1 VVVNSLTEKHLYRFG
16 PYQLNARERVLL
28 RDGTPVSLPPKDLE
42 TLLVLV
48 ERAGSLVEKDE
59 LLAKVWPGIFVE
71 EGNLSRRVFNLR
83 QVLGDMED
91 GRKYIETVPTRGYRF
106 VAAVE
111 ANGVATAKPIASSG
125 SVESPRAGVP
135 AAPRS
140 KEAFWFWPVLVTAA
154 LALTAILVSRYFWP
168 RTVSPQKIML
178 AVLPFENL
186 SGNSREDYFA
196 DGLTEEMIAR
206 LGQLQPSRLGVI
218 ARTSAMHYKKS
229 QESAAQIS
237 RELGVDYLLEG
248 SVRQSGDRVRIT
260 AQLIQASDQTHLWAE
275 NYERPVSDVINIQ
288 REIAERITGS
298 LSLQL
303 LPAEKSAVAAA
314 DRKFN
319 LESFNSYLLGLHS
332 LGTGTREGGEKAIQ
346 YFQDAIAKDP
356 SDSRLYVALGEAY
369 VSARTYYSSPKD
381 TMPQARDAALH
392 ALQLDPDLASAHALL
407 ADVKLFFDWDW
418 PAAEKEYLRALELNP
433 NLPAAQLGYADYLS
447 TLGRSDEALSRVQ
460 QAYRLDP
467 LAVETRNEALWEYY
481 FSGRMQETIE
491 QAKKIMELEPTA
503 GLPYAMLALANARLK
518 NRAEVNR
525 AADLAVKNADSP
537 TVLTTTAS
545 ALAEVGETARATQV
559 LNQALEEAKTRYVC
573 QFTVATAYADLGDNE
588 KALQSLELAFL
599 QRST

>member
-1 VVVNSLTEKHLYRFG
+1 M
-16 PYQLNARERVLL
+16 
-28 RDGTPVSLPPKDLE
+28 
-42 TLLVLV
+42 LLVLV
-48 ERAGSLVEKDE
+48 ERAGSIVEKDE

-83 QVLGDMED
+83 QVLGDTED
-91 GRKYIETVPTRGYRF
+91 GRKYIETIPTRGYRF

-111 ANGVATAKPIASSG
+111 ADIETPPEATSANQQIQTPP
-125 SVESPRAGVP
+125 PRP
-135 AAPRS
+135 TTL
-140 KEAFWFWPVLVTAA
+140 WFWPLLVTVLLAA
-154 LALTAILVSRYFWP
+154 LAIVGSRYLWP
-168 RTVSPQKIML
+168 KSAPQKIML

-186 SGNSREDYFA
+186 SGDSHDDYFA

-206 LGQLQPSRLGVI
+206 LGQLQPNRLGVI
-218 ARTSAMHYKKS
+218 ARTSAMHYKKT

-237 RELGVDYLLEG
+237 RELGVNYLLEG

-260 AQLIQASDQTHLWAE
+260 AQLIQATDQTHLWAE
-275 NYERPVSDVINIQ
+275 NYERPLSDILSIQ
-288 REIAERITGS
+288 RDIAERITGS
-298 LSLQL
+298 LSIQL
-303 LPAEKSAVAAA
+303 LPAEKSAAAA
-314 DRKFN
+314 ANRKFN
-319 LESFNSYLLGLHS
+319 LESFNSYVLGVHA
-332 LGTGTREGGEKAIQ
+332 LGTGTRDGGEKAIQ
-346 YFQDAIAKDP
+346 YFQEAIAKDP
-356 SDSRLYVALGEAY
+356 NDPRLYVALGEAY

-392 ALQLDPDLASAHALL
+392 AIQLDPNLASAHSLL

-433 NLPAAQLGYADYLS
+433 NLPAAQLGYSDYLS
-447 TLGRSDEALSRVQ
+447 TLGRSDEALARVQ
-460 QAYRLDP
+460 QAYLLDP

-481 FSGRMQETIE
+481 FSGRMQDTIE
-491 QAKKIMELEPTA
+491 QAKKVMELEPTA

-518 NRAEVNR
+518 NREQVVQAAE
-525 AADLAVKNADSP
+525 LAVKYADSP

-573 QFTVATAYADLGDNE
+573 QFTVATAHTDLGDNE
-588 KALQSLELAFL
+588 KAFAALELAFL

>member
-1 VVVNSLTEKHLYRFG
+1 MD
-16 PYQLNARERVLL
+16 ARERVLL
-28 RDGTPVSLPPKDLE
+28 RDGVPIALPPKDLE

-48 ERAGSLVEKDE
+48 ERAGSIVEKEE

-83 QVLGDMED
+83 QVLGDTED

-106 VAAVE
+106 VA
-111 ANGVATAKPIASSG
+111 K
-125 SVESPRAGVP
+125 VESIGGETPQPLV
-135 AAPRS
+135 AATTTDPS
-140 KEAFWFWPVLVTAA
+140 LKEIQTAPTPGLSLWFWPILVSTLLAA
-154 LALTAILVSRYFWP
+154 TAILGSRYLWP
-168 RTVSPQKIML
+168 RSGSQQKIML

-186 SGNSREDYFA
+186 SGDSHEDYFA

-218 ARTSAMHYKKS
+218 ARTSAMHYKNAHA
-229 QESAAQIS
+229 SAAQIC
-237 RELGVDYLLEG
+237 RELGVNYLLEG

-275 NYERPVSDVINIQ
+275 NYERPLSDILNIQ
-288 REIAERITGS
+288 REIAERITSS

-303 LPAEKSAVAAA
+303 LPAEKSAAAA
-314 DRKFN
+314 ANRKFN
-319 LESFNSYLLGLHS
+319 LESFNSYVLGLHS
-332 LGTGTREGGEKAIQ
+332 LGTGTRDGGEKAIQ
-346 YFQDAIAKDP
+346 YFQEAIAKDRDDP
-356 SDSRLYVALGEAY
+356 RLYVALGEAY

-392 ALQLDPDLASAHALL
+392 ALQLNPNLASAHALL

-418 PAAEKEYLRALELNP
+418 QAAEKEYLRAIELNP
-433 NLPAAQLGYADYLS
+433 NLPAAQLGYADFLS

-460 QAYRLDP
+460 QAYLLDP
-467 LAVETRNEALWEYY
+467 LAIETRNEALWEYY

-491 QAKKIMELEPTA
+491 QAKKVMELEPTA

-518 NRAEVNR
+518 NRPEVIR
-525 AADLAVKNADSP
+525 AADLAVKYADSP

-559 LNQALEEAKTRYVC
+559 LNEALEEAKMRYVC
-573 QFTVATAYADLGDNE
+573 QFTVATAHTDLGENE
-588 KALQSLELAFL
+588 KAIAALELAFL